1 MVNGTFTCVIGGV
14 KGHASSAYMQRKKE
28 KDKCKKEKER
38 SHLIFCIQYTCVLL
52 KHTHRHHH
60 DPTCVS
66 STGAVVRG
74 GLAFGHAVLSGVV
87 QVGDNCREVSVTTA
101 THKIHTQTHIEERE
115 HD

>member
-1 MVNGTFTCVIGGV
+1 MVNGTFTCVLGGV
-14 KGHASSAYMQRKKE
+14 KGHVSSAYMQRKKE

-38 SHLIFCIQYTCVLL
+38 SHLTFCIHYKCVLL
-52 KHTHRHHH
+52 KHIHTHTHRHHH

-66 STGAVVRG
+66 STCAVVRG

-101 THKIHTQTHIEERE
+101 THKIHTHKHT
-115 HD
+115 

>member
-1 MVNGTFTCVIGGV
+1 MYHLPTC
-14 KGHASSAYMQRKKE
+14 KGRKRKTNVRKRKKE
-28 KDKCKKEKER
+28 ATL
-38 SHLIFCIQYTCVLL
+38 HFAYITNAYW
-52 KHTHRHHH
+52 HHH

-101 THKIHTQTHIEERE
+101 THKIHTHKHT
-115 HD
+115 

>member
-1 MVNGTFTCVIGGV
+1 MRTV
-14 KGHASSAYMQRKKE
+14 K
-28 KDKCKKEKER
+28 
-38 SHLIFCIQYTCVLL
+38 T
-52 KHTHRHHH
+52 HTHRRHH

-115 HD
+115 HN